1 MSVDVESGAYHQ
13 REEEAAS
20 MERRRLEEQ
29 EVEALISSL
38 NTRPRQVFD
47 AVFAELTSPSSTTE
61 RPKNMFFVD
70 GPGGTGKTYLFNTI
84 ARKAELLGF
93 NSVMTAYTGIA
104 ASLLVKAKPCH
115 KTFGLPTTP
124 LDEASSSTLSLQ
136 SAAAEVLRQANLI
149 IIDEVSMLS
158 RLQLNVIHTL
168 LSALG
173 STHDLPLGGYI
184 IVFGRDFRQTFP
196 IPRRLA
202 DRIQVVENT
211 ILQHPLWK
219 HVRNI
224 SLLDNVRVRE
234 STV

>member
-1 MSVDVESGAYHQ
+1 
-13 REEEAAS
+13 
-20 MERRRLEEQ
+20 
-29 EVEALISSL
+29 
-38 NTRPRQVFD
+38 
-47 AVFAELTSPSSTTE
+47 
-61 RPKNMFFVD
+61 MFFVD